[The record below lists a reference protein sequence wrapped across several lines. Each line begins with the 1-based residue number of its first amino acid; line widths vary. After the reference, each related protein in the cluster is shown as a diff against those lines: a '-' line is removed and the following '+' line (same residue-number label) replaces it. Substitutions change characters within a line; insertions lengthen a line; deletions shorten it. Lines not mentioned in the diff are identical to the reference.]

1 MPSAHANGAEL
12 FYLEVGKGVPCLV
25 MHGGLGVD
33 HTQFRDGLDPL
44 GDVLRLVYHDHR
56 CNGRSGR
63 PPIETLTLEQ
73 LADDADSLRSHLG
86 YERVAVLGHSYG
98 GCLALQYA
106 LRHPRHLSHL
116 VLVGTTAAWDYTEE
130 LLAELRR
137 RRPDPVVLAAF
148 LDLPADDATFARNQE
163 LVAAAL
169 GFHALGPARAKRLFG
184 ETLWSPAANARSREL
199 MAGCDVVSRLGEIDV
214 PTLILS
220 GRHDFFCPPS
230 QAERLR
236 RGIRGSQLVVFE
248 QSGHYPFV
256 EEAEA
261 FRHAVRAWLAQPSK
275 QAAREL
281 A

>member
-44 GDVLRLVYHDHR
+44 GDVLRLVYYDHR

-73 LADDADSLRSHLG
+73 LADDADALRSHLG

-116 VLVGTTAAWDYTEE
+116 VLVGTTAAWDYTEDTS
-130 LLAELRR
+130 
-137 RRPDPVVLAAF
+137 PSCGAA
-148 LDLPADDATFARNQE
+148 
-163 LVAAAL
+163 
-169 GFHALGPARAKRLFG
+169 GPATR
-184 ETLWSPAANARSREL
+184 
-199 MAGCDVVSRLGEIDV
+199 CSRLSSTSRRTT
-214 PTLILS
+214 PLS
-220 GRHDFFCPPS
+220 
-230 QAERLR
+230 
-236 RGIRGSQLVVFE
+236 RGTRS
-248 QSGHYPFV
+248 
-256 EEAEA
+256 
-261 FRHAVRAWLAQPSK
+261 
-275 QAAREL
+275 
-281 A
+281 

>member
-1 MPSAHANGAEL
+1 M
-12 FYLEVGKGVPCLV
+12 
-25 MHGGLGVD
+25 
-33 HTQFRDGLDPL
+33 
-44 GDVLRLVYHDHR
+44 
-56 CNGRSGR
+56 
-63 PPIETLTLEQ
+63 
-73 LADDADSLRSHLG
+73 SHL
-86 YERVAVLGHSYG
+86 L
-98 GCLALQYA
+98 
-106 LRHPRHLSHL
+106 
-116 VLVGTTAAWDYTEE
+116 LVGTTAAWDYTEE

-236 RGIRGSQLVVFE
+236 RGIRASEVVIFE

-261 FRHAVRAWLAQPSK
+261 FRQAVRGWLAR
-275 QAAREL
+275 AG
-281 A
+281 